1 MSEVPGHEPGE
12 PVGAGESIDRPGLR
26 HGSRSVVPVTAD
38 QPGEDAAERG
48 VTLGSCRL
56 DGTPVHPEALEPF
69 ELPIQSR
76 SKRRS
81 SRSPRRDSPRKRA
94 RSWMAGPK
102 EAVCQSMMR
111 GESGPNSTFPGW
123 RSP

>member
-69 ELPIQSR
+69 ELPIQKPIETSVEQVPPQGLAE
-76 SKRRS
+76 K
-81 SRSPRRDSPRKRA
+81 A
-94 RSWMAGPK
+94 REVVDGRPEGGGLPVDDAG
-102 EAVCQSMMR
+102 
-111 GESGPNSTFPGW
+111 
-123 RSP
+123 